1 MDHSKEI
8 KFNYYNILAI
18 PINHN
23 IYSYIG
29 KPNQPNLLFV
39 DNGNMNSYVSQK
51 IFIKDGVN
59 KELVIEN
66 EPITNH
72 NKPIFLHFP
81 LVTNPTTQPNII
93 DVLIKEKKEVEI
105 NLNTLLNDDDNCKI
119 SQSMDK
125 IDLYFQT
132 PILIQSDLSTK
143 NVTEGF
149 NSFKV
154 SESIFNYNEYLR
166 DNTKEQG
173 VIFEEWRDGKFTA
186 MLTAFKPGGSDNYE
200 NHPKPS
206 ADDIVINEN
215 TTIEDLKKYYD
226 SNTLRGTQDMDCQE
240 IEVANNPE
248 KSYIKVN
255 PLEKEYKDTF
265 IAIIVSF
272 GLLIVVFIYIYFI
285 MNKLKKAFQDG
296 DDENLR
302 KTAFG
307 LHIIDIFIFY
317 CLLGLGLGLAFDKP
331 IIGVALISFAVFF
344 GAVLSFLKLG
354 APDSINI
361 SPQPNTTEY
370 IYKDKSNY
378 IPLFGLVFA
387 LYNYINM

>member
-154 SESIFNYNEYLR
+154 SQSIFNHNDYVESGSA
-166 DNTKEQG
+166 DE
-173 VIFEEWRDGKFTA
+173 FEEWRDGKFTA
-186 MLTAFKPGGSDNYE
+186 MLTAFKSNPPTNY
-200 NHPKPS
+200 NNMSIPN
-206 ADDIVINEN
+206 DLDIGVN

-226 SNTLRGTQDMDCQE
+226 SKSLIGSQDMDCQE

-265 IAIIVSF
+265 IMIVVAF
-272 GLLIVVFIYIYFI
+272 GLLIFVFIYVYFI
-285 MNKLKKAFQDG
+285 MNTLKKAFQDG

-307 LHIIDIFIFY
+307 WHIIDILIFY

-331 IIGVALISFAVFF
+331 NIGVALIALAVIF
-344 GAVLSFLKLG
+344 GAILSYLKLG

-387 LYNYINM
+387 LNNYINM

>member
-154 SESIFNYNEYLR
+154 SQSIFNYNDYVESES
-166 DNTKEQG
+166 TEG
-173 VIFEEWRDGKFTA
+173 FEKWRNAKFDE
-186 MLTAFKPGGSDNYE
+186 LLLKFQNG
-200 NHPKPS
+200 
-206 ADDIVINEN
+206 NETPPTGLGFVKDK

-226 SNTLRGTQDMDCQE
+226 SKSLIGTQDMDCQE

-302 KTAFG
+302 KTALRWHSIEMLFIAVIFFTGVG
-307 LHIIDIFIFY
+307 LLYNKPNIGLPLFIF
-317 CLLGLGLGLAFDKP
+317 A
-331 IIGVALISFAVFF
+331 
-344 GAVLSFLKLG
+344 
-354 APDSINI
+354 
-361 SPQPNTTEY
+361 
-370 IYKDKSNY
+370 
-378 IPLFGLVFA
+378 
-387 LYNYINM
+387 

>member
-154 SESIFNYNEYLR
+154 SESIFNHNDYVESGSNAE
-166 DNTKEQG
+166 
-173 VIFEEWRDGKFTA
+173 FEDWRDGEFTA
-186 MLTAFKPGGSDNYE
+186 MLLKFQNGSKT
-200 NHPKPS
+200 PPS
-206 ADDIVINEN
+206 DIEITND

-226 SNTLRGTQDMDCQE
+226 SKSLIGSQDMDCQE

-265 IAIIVSF
+265 IMIVVAF
-272 GLLIVVFIYIYFI
+272 GLLIFVFIYVYFI
-285 MNKLKKAFQDG
+285 MNTLKKAFQDG

-302 KTAFG
+302 KTALRWHSIEMLFIAVIFFTGVG
-307 LHIIDIFIFY
+307 LLY
-317 CLLGLGLGLAFDKP
+317 NKP
-331 IIGVALISFAVFF
+331 IIGLPLLFFAIIALAILVFF
-344 GAVLSFLKLG
+344 KLI

-361 SPQPNTTEY
+361 SPQPNTTKY
-370 IYKDKSNY
+370 IYENLLNY
-378 IPLFGLVFA
+378 IPLFGFWKL
-387 LYNYINM
+387 INM

>member
-93 DVLIKEKKEVEI
+93 DVLIKDKKEVEI

-143 NVTEGF
+143 NVTEGLENKF
-149 NSFKV
+149 VIKDG
-154 SESIFNYNEYLR
+154 E
-166 DNTKEQG
+166 KELDH
-173 VIFEEWRDGKFTA
+173 IIT
-186 MLTAFKPGGSDNYE
+186 
-200 NHPKPS
+200 
-206 ADDIVINEN
+206 
-215 TTIEDLKKYYD
+215 
-226 SNTLRGTQDMDCQE
+226 GTQDMDCQE

-265 IAIIVSF
+265 IMIVGAF
-272 GLLIVVFIYIYFI
+272 GLLIFVFIYIYFI

-302 KTAFG
+302 KTALRWHSIEMLFIAVIFFTGVG
-307 LHIIDIFIFY
+307 LLYNKPNIGLPLFIFAII
-317 CLLGLGLGLAFDKP
+317 AFV
-331 IIGVALISFAVFF
+331 ILVFF
-344 GAVLSFLKLG
+344 KLI

-361 SPQPNTTEY
+361 SPQPNTTKY
-370 IYKDKSNY
+370 IYENLLNY
-378 IPLFGLVFA
+378 IPLFGFWKL
-387 LYNYINM
+387 INM

>member
-143 NVTEGF
+143 NVTEGLENKF
-149 NSFKV
+149 
-154 SESIFNYNEYLR
+154 
-166 DNTKEQG
+166 
-173 VIFEEWRDGKFTA
+173 VIKDGETE
-186 MLTAFKPGGSDNYE
+186 LDHIIT
-200 NHPKPS
+200 
-206 ADDIVINEN
+206 
-215 TTIEDLKKYYD
+215 
-226 SNTLRGTQDMDCQE
+226 GTQDMDCQE

-265 IAIIVSF
+265 IMIVVAF

-302 KTAFG
+302 KTALRWHSIEMLFIAVIFFTGVG
-307 LHIIDIFIFY
+307 LLYNKPNIGLPLFIFAIIA
-317 CLLGLGLGLAFDKP
+317 LA
-331 IIGVALISFAVFF
+331 ILVFF
-344 GAVLSFLKLG
+344 KLI

-361 SPQPNTTEY
+361 SPQPNTTKY
-370 IYKDKSNY
+370 IYENLLNY
-378 IPLFGLVFA
+378 IPLVGFWKL
-387 LYNYINM
+387 INM

>member
-154 SESIFNYNEYLR
+154 SQSIFNYNDYVESES
-166 DNTKEQG
+166 TEG
-173 VIFEEWRDGKFTA
+173 FEKWRNAKFDE
-186 MLTAFKPGGSDNYE
+186 LLLKFQNG
-200 NHPKPS
+200 
-206 ADDIVINEN
+206 NETPPTGLGFVKDK

-226 SNTLRGTQDMDCQE
+226 SKSLIGTQDMDCQE

-302 KTAFG
+302 KTAFVW
-307 LHIIDIFIFY
+307 HIIDIFIFY

>member
-29 KPNQPNLLFV
+29 NPNQPNLLFV

-154 SESIFNYNEYLR
+154 SQSIFNHNDYVESGSA
-166 DNTKEQG
+166 DE
-173 VIFEEWRDGKFTA
+173 FEEWRDGKFTE
-186 MLTAFKPGGSDNYE
+186 MLTAFKSNPPTNY
-200 NHPKPS
+200 NNMSIPN
-206 ADDIVINEN
+206 DLDIGVN

-226 SNTLRGTQDMDCQE
+226 SKSLIGSQDMDCQE

-265 IAIIVSF
+265 IMIVVAF
-272 GLLIVVFIYIYFI
+272 GLLIFVFIYVYFI
-285 MNKLKKAFQDG
+285 MNTLKKAFQDG

-302 KTAFG
+302 KTALRWHSIEMLFIAVIFFTGVG
-307 LHIIDIFIFY
+307 LLYNKPNNGLPLFIFAII
-317 CLLGLGLGLAFDKP
+317 AFA
-331 IIGVALISFAVFF
+331 ILVFF
-344 GAVLSFLKLG
+344 KLI

-361 SPQPNTTEY
+361 SPQPNTTKY
-370 IYKDKSNY
+370 IYENLLNY
-378 IPLFGLVFA
+378 IPLFGFWKL
-387 LYNYINM
+387 INM

>member
-93 DVLIKEKKEVEI
+93 DVLIKEKKEIEI

-143 NVTEGF
+143 NVTEGLENKF
-149 NSFKV
+149 
-154 SESIFNYNEYLR
+154 
-166 DNTKEQG
+166 
-173 VIFEEWRDGKFTA
+173 VIKDGETE
-186 MLTAFKPGGSDNYE
+186 LDHIIT
-200 NHPKPS
+200 
-206 ADDIVINEN
+206 
-215 TTIEDLKKYYD
+215 
-226 SNTLRGTQDMDCQE
+226 GTQDMDCQE

-307 LHIIDIFIFY
+307 WHIIDIFIFY

-378 IPLFGLVFA
+378 IPLFGLGFA

>member
-154 SESIFNYNEYLR
+154 SESIFNYNDYVESGSE
-166 DNTKEQG
+166 DG
-173 VIFEEWRDGKFTA
+173 FEKWRDGMFTE
-186 MLTAFKPGGSDNYE
+186 MLNNFNSYTETPPTDLGFVKD
-200 NHPKPS
+200 K
-206 ADDIVINEN
+206 

-226 SNTLRGTQDMDCQE
+226 SKSLIGSQDMDCQE

-265 IAIIVSF
+265 IMIVGAF
-272 GLLIVVFIYIYFI
+272 GLLIVVFIYIYLI

-302 KTAFG
+302 KTALFWHSFDVLFIAVIFFTGIG
-307 LHIIDIFIFY
+307 LLYNNTKIGLPLFIFAIIAFVI
-317 CLLGLGLGLAFDKP
+317 LA
-331 IIGVALISFAVFF
+331 SF
-344 GAVLSFLKLG
+344 KG

-361 SPQPNTTEY
+361 SPQPNTTKY
-370 IYKDKSNY
+370 IYEDKLNY
-378 IPLFGLVFA
+378 IPLFGFWKL
-387 LYNYINM
+387 INM

>member
-149 NSFKV
+149 NSFIAEKKF
-154 SESIFNYNEYLR
+154 SEHDWRLSNSTDNFETWRNQKFNELLIEFENG
-166 DNTKEQG
+166 TKTPPSELG
-173 VIFEEWRDGKFTA
+173 FVKEE
-186 MLTAFKPGGSDNYE
+186 
-200 NHPKPS
+200 
-206 ADDIVINEN
+206 
-215 TTIEDLKKYYD
+215 TTTDDLKFFYD
-226 SNTLRGTQDMDCQE
+226 NNYQLRSGTQDMDCQE

-272 GLLIVVFIYIYFI
+272 GLLIFVFIYIYFI
-285 MNKLKKAFQDG
+285 MNTLKKAFQDG

-302 KTAFG
+302 KTALRWHSIEMLFIAVIFFTGVG
-307 LHIIDIFIFY
+307 LLYNKPNIGLPLFIFAIIA
-317 CLLGLGLGLAFDKP
+317 LA
-331 IIGVALISFAVFF
+331 ILVFF
-344 GAVLSFLKLG
+344 KLI

-361 SPQPNTTEY
+361 SPQPNTTKY
-370 IYKDKSNY
+370 IYENLLNY
-378 IPLFGLVFA
+378 IPLFGFWKL
-387 LYNYINM
+387 INM

>member
-1 MDHSKEI
+1 M
-8 KFNYYNILAI
+8 
-18 PINHN
+18 
-23 IYSYIG
+23 
-29 KPNQPNLLFV
+29 
-39 DNGNMNSYVSQK
+39 
-51 IFIKDGVN
+51 
-59 KELVIEN
+59 
-66 EPITNH
+66 
-72 NKPIFLHFP
+72 
-81 LVTNPTTQPNII
+81 VTNPTTQPNII

-149 NSFKV
+149 NSFIAEKKF
-154 SESIFNYNEYLR
+154 SEHDFNLSGAKGDFQTWRNEKFNELLSEFQEGTKTPPSELGFD
-166 DNTKEQG
+166 DNT
-173 VIFEEWRDGKFTA
+173 
-186 MLTAFKPGGSDNYE
+186 
-200 NHPKPS
+200 
-206 ADDIVINEN
+206 N
-215 TTIEDLKKYYD
+215 TEDLKFFYD
-226 SNTLRGTQDMDCQE
+226 NNYQLRSGTQDMDCQE

-265 IAIIVSF
+265 IAIIVAF
-272 GLLIVVFIYIYFI
+272 GLLIFVFIYVYFI
-285 MNKLKKAFQDG
+285 MNTLKKAFQDG

-307 LHIIDIFIFY
+307 WHIIDIFIFY

-331 IIGVALISFAVFF
+331 NIGVALIGLAVIF
-344 GAVLSFLKLG
+344 GGVLSFLKLG

-387 LYNYINM
+387 LNNYINM

>member
-93 DVLIKEKKEVEI
+93 DVLIKDKKEVEI

-149 NSFKV
+149 NSFIAEKKF
-154 SESIFNYNEYLR
+154 SEHDFNLSGTTNDFQTWRNAKFNALLSEFNEG
-166 DNTKEQG
+166 TK
-173 VIFEEWRDGKFTA
+173 T
-186 MLTAFKPGGSDNYE
+186 P
-200 NHPKPS
+200 PS
-206 ADDIVINEN
+206 ELGFVKDE
-215 TTIEDLKKYYD
+215 TTIEDLKFFYD
-226 SNTLRGTQDMDCQE
+226 NNYQLRSGTQDMDCQE
-240 IEVANNPE
+240 IEVVNNPE

-265 IAIIVSF
+265 IAIIVAF
-272 GLLIVVFIYIYFI
+272 GLLIFVFIYVYFI
-285 MNKLKKAFQDG
+285 MNRLKKAFQDG

-307 LHIIDIFIFY
+307 WHIIDILIFY

-331 IIGVALISFAVFF
+331 NIGVALIALAVIF
-344 GAVLSFLKLG
+344 GGVLSFLKLG

-387 LYNYINM
+387 LNNYRNM

>member
-149 NSFKV
+149 NSFIAEKKF
-154 SESIFNYNEYLR
+154 SEHDFNLSGATGDFQTWRNEKFNELLSEFQEG
-166 DNTKEQG
+166 TK
-173 VIFEEWRDGKFTA
+173 T
-186 MLTAFKPGGSDNYE
+186 P
-200 NHPKPS
+200 PS
-206 ADDIVINEN
+206 ELGFDEN
-215 TTIEDLKKYYD
+215 TNTEDLKFFYD
-226 SNTLRGTQDMDCQE
+226 NNYQLRSGTQDMDCQE

-265 IAIIVSF
+265 IMIVVAF

-285 MNKLKKAFQDG
+285 MNNLKKAFQDG

-307 LHIIDIFIFY
+307 WHIIDIFIFY

-331 IIGVALISFAVFF
+331 NIGVALIIFAVFF
-344 GAVLSFLKLG
+344 GAILSFLKLG

-387 LYNYINM
+387 LNNYINM

>member
-154 SESIFNYNEYLR
+154 SQSIFNHNDYVDSGSTN
-166 DNTKEQG
+166 D
-173 VIFEEWRDGKFTA
+173 FETWRDGEFTA
-186 MLTAFKPGGSDNYE
+186 MLNAFKSN
-200 NHPKPS
+200 PS
-206 ADDIVINEN
+206 ADYNNVSKPNDLDIVDD

-226 SNTLRGTQDMDCQE
+226 SKSLIGTQDMDCQE

-265 IAIIVSF
+265 IMIVVAF

-302 KTAFG
+302 KTALRWHSIEMLFIAVIFFTGVG
-307 LHIIDIFIFY
+307 LLYSKPKIGLPLFIFAIIA
-317 CLLGLGLGLAFDKP
+317 LA
-331 IIGVALISFAVFF
+331 ILVFF
-344 GAVLSFLKLG
+344 KLI

-361 SPQPNTTEY
+361 SPQPNTTKY
-370 IYKDKSNY
+370 IYENLLNY
-378 IPLFGLVFA
+378 IPLFGFWKL
-387 LYNYINM
+387 INM